1 MQEKTGNKRA
11 PEWGPPRKKTAWI
24 LCLIVSGLVIAAITA
39 VSCSGP
45 DALLKPAVTPD
56 QRDSGVQALAES
68 VDQLAG
74 EMKKLT
80 QEMERLALVMESL
93 STPSEEQAASPRLP
107 GKTTP
112 APASPG
118 ICGRS
123 PSIQRGITRTLN
135 IQSCRSITGDEL
147 YRLTHFHADIWTDLR
162 AGDFSGM
169 VNVTRLTLT
178 GREEFKIP
186 KGAFQGL
193 DSLKKMTISFH
204 PQGAI
209 EPGAFQ
215 GLPNL
220 QELIIQ
226 THDMYTRP
234 EKGLSVPKFDPMP
247 NLRTVH
253 IEGWTPAPETGQFD
267 GLPKLETVKVNGRDG
282 LGGMPTTISSTERTK
297 TKGPRTAPSA
307 GSTRPISP
315 PGPGTTSHALS

>member
-1 MQEKTGNKRA
+1 MQEQTGGKHA

-24 LCLIVSGLVIAAITA
+24 LCLIASGLVIIAAITA
-39 VSCSGP
+39 ISCSRP

-80 QEMERLALVMESL
+80 QEMERLAQEMESL
-93 STPSEEQAASPRLP
+93 STPSEGQIASPRLP
-107 GKTTP
+107 GMTTP

-118 ICGRS
+118 ICRRS
-123 PSIQRGITRTLN
+123 PSIQQGITRSLN

-147 YRLTHFHADIWTDLR
+147 YRLTHFRADIWGDLR
-162 AGDFSGM
+162 PGDFSGM

-204 PQGAI
+204 PQGTI

-234 EKGLSVPKFDPMP
+234 EKGLSVPKLDPMP
-247 NLRTVH
+247 NLK
-253 IEGWTPAPETGQFD
+253 Q
-267 GLPKLETVKVNGRDG
+267 
-282 LGGMPTTISSTERTK
+282 STSK
-297 TKGPRTAPSA
+297 AGPRPRKPGNSTACPS
-307 GSTRPISP
+307 SKP
-315 PGPGTTSHALS
+315 